1 MDSLTTQVIALS
13 TSSGDLTQLLGAL
26 RTSEQLLNNNRA
38 HIPAALVALDFSQ
51 HSLGVLF
58 LL

>member
-1 MDSLTTQVIALS
+1 MESLTNQVIALS
-13 TSSGDLTQLLGAL
+13 FSSGDLTQLLGSL
-26 RTSEQLLNNNRA
+26 RTSEQLLNNSRIQ
-38 HIPAALVALDFSQ
+38 IPNVLNVLDFSQ